1 MGKRRSGPEGPD
13 RDPEPF
19 ENATP
24 EAALEHHRRQSDSVQ
39 ASLDVLFAQ
48 YADALEGID
57 RKKIVFDSDWECMG
71 KLSLRVIMAEGP
83 PKAELDQFLQ
93 RLWSESGDLTEVVR

>member
-24 EAALEHHRRQSDSVQ
+24 EAAQGHHKRQSGSVQ
-39 ASLDVLFAQ
+39 ASLEVLLAQ
-48 YADALEGID
+48 YVDALEGID
-57 RKKIVFDSDWECMG
+57 REKIVFDSDWECMG
-71 KLSLRVIMAEGP
+71 KLSVRVIMAEGP
-83 PKAELDQFLQ
+83 PKAELDLFLQ
-93 RLWSESGDLTEVVR
+93 RLWSESGDLTEVAG

>member
-19 ENATP
+19 ENETP
-24 EAALEHHRRQSDSVQ
+24 EAALEHHKRDSGSVQ
-39 ASLDVLFAQ
+39 GSLDVLFSQ
-48 YADALEGID
+48 YAGVLEGID
-57 RKKIVFDSDWECMG
+57 REKIVFDFGWESVG
-71 KLSLRVIMAEGP
+71 KLSVRVIMAEGP

-93 RLWSESGDLTEVVR
+93 RLWSESGDLTEVVG